1 MLIINGMQNRSRLEK
16 DYETEWKHMFAKRL
30 WMGRQLQ
37 GVLLNP
43 RLSNLAMGILTNS
56 PYIVNKL
63 IKNTHGQIIQS

>member
-1 MLIINGMQNRSRLEK
+1 
-16 DYETEWKHMFAKRL
+16 L

-37 GVLLNP
+37 AVLLNP